1 MTGMRQ
7 RPMAALSGQAIPTGR
22 KEAIE
27 LPESRAAWEFTQAG
41 KLSRGCKKD

>member
-27 LPESRAAWEFTQAG
+27 LPESRAGKFTQAG